1 MQTAVPAR
9 PIAECTLPGE
19 FGTRVYQIV
28 DRGSQQPRWWLTLG
42 STVLGSRRV
51 ELPLADAR
59 VERSEGR
66 VLVSSASR
74 NGGLAVEIDANADK
88 STVDVFVN
96 FELEVNVW
104 RDLSPDV
111 VHMNTNGPQT
121 SARCRV
127 LPSPAR

>member
-59 VERSEGR
+59 VERS
-66 VLVSSASR
+66 SASR
-74 NGGLAVEIDANADK
+74 NGGLAVGIDANADK